1 MPDFDPSL
9 GYMPYADTH
18 LAHAPTGPLAGLT
31 FAVKDLFDV
40 AGMPTSA
47 GNPLM
52 LAKLGV
58 RSHTAAAV
66 QRLLDAGARFTGKT
80 VTDELAFSLN
90 GQNAHFGS
98 PINGAAPDRISGG
111 SSSGSAAVVS
121 WGLCDTALGTDTG
134 GSVRGPASHCGLFG
148 VRPTHGR
155 IPLAGAVDLAPSFDT
170 CGFFARDG
178 LTFTRVADTLLP
190 EDEVVLES
198 PECLLPPDLWTLAE
212 DEARPV
218 LAAGWARAQAALGLS
233 CSAPAVALDS
243 FDAMFWSFRY
253 IQGHEAWKT
262 HGGFIS
268 RFKSPLGPGVAERFA
283 WSSTITDEQFSGA
296 VAFRARFKA
305 HLAGLLESSRVLVL
319 PTMPNVAPL
328 RTTPESSL
336 EDYRNRALRLLC
348 LGGLSGFPQVSVPGL
363 RIGGVP
369 IGLSLLGPA
378 GSDRSLV
385 RLAAKVG
392 AALAQA

>member
-9 GYMPYADTH
+9 GYMPYADVP

-40 AGMPTSA
+40 AGMPTSG
-47 GNPLM
+47 GNPLL
-52 LAKLGV
+52 LARLGM
-58 RSHTAAAV
+58 RSQTAPAV

-80 VTDELAFSLN
+80 ITDELAFSLN

-98 PINGAAPDRISGG
+98 PINGAAPERITGG

-148 VRPTHGR
+148 LRPTHGR

-178 LTFTRVADTLLP
+178 LTFTRVADALLP
-190 EDEVVLES
+190 ADEVVLDS
-198 PECLLPPDLWTLAE
+198 PECLVPPDLWALAE
-212 DEARPV
+212 DDARSV
-218 LAAGWARAQAALGLS
+218 LAAGWARAQTALGLS
-233 CSAPAVALDS
+233 ANPTPAVLDS
-243 FDAMFWSFRY
+243 LDAMFWSFRY

-268 RFKSPLGPGVAERFA
+268 RFKPPLWPGVAERFA
-283 WSSTITDEQFSGA
+283 WSSTVSDAQFAEA
-296 VAFRARFKA
+296 VAFRARFRT
-305 HLAGLLESSRVLVL
+305 HLAGLLGSSRVLVL

-328 RTTPESSL
+328 RSTPESSL

-363 RIGGVP
+363 RLGGAP
-369 IGLSLLGPA
+369 IGLSVLGPA

-385 RLAAKVG
+385 RLAARLG
-392 AALAQA
+392 TALAQA